1 MQDEVDPDPV
11 ASRSAASTAHARSR
25 SASRSRSLS
34 PRKKH
39 ASSSPMSYAPSS
51 PSDSTMGLSAL
62 STSPHHHH
70 LPSSPSHSLRPGIMA
85 SDQGKSFFKSARS
98 RLAYEDFNSLVE
110 AIRQLTARTRTR
122 QDTLTHVWQ
131 LFGPQNEDLYATF
144 KRLLG

>member
-11 ASRSAASTAHARSR
+11 ASLSAASTAHALSR

-34 PRKKH
+34 PRKK
-39 ASSSPMSYAPSS
+39 ATPPMSYTPSS
-51 PSDSTMGLSAL
+51 PSGSTMGLSAL
-62 STSPHHHH
+62 STSPRH

-85 SDQGKSFFKSARS
+85 SDQGKSFFKAARS

-110 AIRQLTARTRTR
+110 AIRHLTARSRTR